1 MKMYF
6 SIFIAACAGIIKQ
19 DLEEIRTIC
28 LNMVIS
34 YRFGLN
40 FFPFLEESIEI

>member
-40 FFPFLEESIEI
+40 NQTSFLFSKNR